1 MDLFR
6 NTFLLSQL
14 LWVVILVSAENKQD
28 DQQTFVVEK
37 EFRSVLLLD
46 DKIHSEVDQWIR
58 DNAKLTEKKSGI
70 PVESLGEQIRI
81 RLSKVEEAYVS
92 FLAKYPKHVEAR
104 LAFGSFYSG
113 LGKHDAAMGQWTEA
127 RDLEKQNP
135 VPWNNMGK
143 AYGQKGKISEA
154 IRHFSKASE
163 LAPKQPL
170 YYRNLAAMLFAYP
183 DQAARYYLIDRSQVV
198 PKVLLLFEKALI
210 LDPKNFTLAT
220 DTAMIYLATSPF
232 KAKEAINA
240 WNKALSLAPD
250 IRSKEGVRIHLA
262 RIHARIGEPKV
273 AQKLLLDV
281 RDPSFNQL
289 KEEILKKIDS
299 LPSTNST
306 SQ

>member
-1 MDLFR
+1 MDLLR
-6 NTFLLSQL
+6 HTLLLSQL
-14 LWVVILVSAENKQD
+14 LGVVILVSAENKQD
-28 DQQTFVVEK
+28 DQQAFVVEK

-58 DNAKLTEKKSGI
+58 DNAKLTEKKSGV

-113 LGKHDAAMGQWTEA
+113 LGKHDDAMGQWAEA

-135 VPWNNMGK
+135 VPWNNIGK

-154 IRHFSKASE
+154 IRHFTKASE

-281 RDPSFNQL
+281 RDPNFNQL

>member
-1 MDLFR
+1 MNLFR
-6 NTFLLSQL
+6 NTLLLSQL
-14 LWVVILVSAENKQD
+14 LGVVIIVSAENKQD

-113 LGKHDAAMGQWTEA
+113 LGKHDDAMGQWTEA

-250 IRSKEGVRIHLA
+250 LSLIH
-262 RIHARIGEPKV
+262 ISEPT
-273 AQKLLLDV
+273 
-281 RDPSFNQL
+281 RPY
-289 KEEILKKIDS
+289 
-299 LPSTNST
+299 
-306 SQ
+306 

>member
-183 DQAARYYLIDRSQVV
+183 DQAARYYLIDRSQIV

-262 RIHARIGEPKV
+262 RIHVRIGEPKV

-281 RDPSFNQL
+281 RDPNFNQL

>member
-135 VPWNNMGK
+135 VPWNNIGK

-183 DQAARYYLIDRSQVV
+183 DQAARYYLIDRSQIV

-262 RIHARIGEPKV
+262 RIHFRIGEPKV

-281 RDPSFNQL
+281 RDPNFNQL

>member
-14 LWVVILVSAENKQD
+14 LGVVILVSAENKQD
-28 DQQTFVVEK
+28 DQQAFVVEK

-58 DNAKLTEKKSGI
+58 DNAKLTEKKSGV

-92 FLAKYPKHVEAR
+92 FLAKYPKHFEAR

-113 LGKHDAAMGQWTEA
+113 LGKHDDAMGQWAEA

-135 VPWNNMGK
+135 VPWNNIGK

-154 IRHFSKASE
+154 IRHFTKASE

-262 RIHARIGEPKV
+262 RIHARIGEPKI

-281 RDPSFNQL
+281 RDPNFNQL

>member
-28 DQQTFVVEK
+28 DQQAFVVEK

-113 LGKHDAAMGQWTEA
+113 LGKHDDAMGQWTEA

-135 VPWNNMGK
+135 VPWNNIGK

-281 RDPSFNQL
+281 RDPNFNQL
-289 KEEILKKIDS
+289 KEEILKKIAS

>member
-104 LAFGSFYSG
+104 LAFGSFSRG
-113 LGKHDAAMGQWTEA
+113 RGKHDDAMGQWTEA

-135 VPWNNMGK
+135 VPWNNIGK

-154 IRHFSKASE
+154 IRHFTKASE

-281 RDPSFNQL
+281 RDPNFNQL

>member
-113 LGKHDAAMGQWTEA
+113 LGKHDDAMGQWAEA

-135 VPWNNMGK
+135 VPWNNIGK

-281 RDPSFNQL
+281 RDPNFNQL

>member
-1 MDLFR
+1 VDLFR

-28 DQQTFVVEK
+28 DQQAFVVEK

-135 VPWNNMGK
+135 VPWNNIGK

-281 RDPSFNQL
+281 RDPKFNQL

>member
-281 RDPSFNQL
+281 RDPNFNQL

>member
-113 LGKHDAAMGQWTEA
+113 LGEHDDAMGQWTEA
-127 RDLEKQNP
+127 RDLEMQNP
-135 VPWNNMGK
+135 VPWNNIGK

-154 IRHFSKASE
+154 IRHFTKASE

-220 DTAMIYLATSPF
+220 DRAMIYLATSPF

-250 IRSKEGVRIHLA
+250 TRSKEGVRIHLA
-262 RIHARIGEPKV
+262 RIHARIGEPKI

-281 RDPSFNQL
+281 RDPNFNQL

>member
-113 LGKHDAAMGQWTEA
+113 LGKHDDAMGQWAEA

-154 IRHFSKASE
+154 IRHFTKASE

-281 RDPSFNQL
+281 RDPNFNQL

>member
-113 LGKHDAAMGQWTEA
+113 LGKHDDAMGQWAEA

-135 VPWNNMGK
+135 VPWNNIGK

-154 IRHFSKASE
+154 IRHFTKASE

-250 IRSKEGVRIHLA
+250 MRSKEGVRIHLA
-262 RIHARIGEPKV
+262 RIHARIGEPKI

-281 RDPSFNQL
+281 RDPNFNQL

>member
-14 LWVVILVSAENKQD
+14 LGVVILVSAENKQD
-28 DQQTFVVEK
+28 DQQAFVVEK

-58 DNAKLTEKKSGI
+58 DNAKLTEKKSGV

-113 LGKHDAAMGQWTEA
+113 LGKHDDAMGQWAEA

-135 VPWNNMGK
+135 VPWNNIGK

-154 IRHFSKASE
+154 IRHFTKASE

-250 IRSKEGVRIHLA
+250 MRSKEGVRIHLA
-262 RIHARIGEPKV
+262 RIHARIGEPKI

-281 RDPSFNQL
+281 RDPNFNQL

>member
-6 NTFLLSQL
+6 NTLLLSQL
-14 LWVVILVSAENKQD
+14 LGVVILDSAENKQD
-28 DQQTFVVEK
+28 DQQGFVVEK

-58 DNAKLTEKKSGI
+58 DNAKLTEKKSGV

-113 LGKHDAAMGQWTEA
+113 LGKHDDAMGQWAEA

-135 VPWNNMGK
+135 VPWNNIGK

-154 IRHFSKASE
+154 IRHFTKASE

-250 IRSKEGVRIHLA
+250 MRSKEGVRIHLA
-262 RIHARIGEPKV
+262 RIHARIGEPKI

-281 RDPSFNQL
+281 RDPNFNQL

>member
-281 RDPSFNQL
+281 RDPNFNQL

-299 LPSTNST
+299 LPGTNST

>member
-113 LGKHDAAMGQWTEA
+113 LGKHDDAMGQWAEA

-135 VPWNNMGK
+135 VPWNNIGK

-154 IRHFSKASE
+154 IRHFTKASE

-262 RIHARIGEPKV
+262 RIHARIGEPKI

-281 RDPSFNQL
+281 RDPNFNQL

>member
-14 LWVVILVSAENKQD
+14 LGVVILVSAENKQD

-58 DNAKLTEKKSGI
+58 DNAKLTEKKSGV

-113 LGKHDAAMGQWTEA
+113 LGKHDDAMGQWAEA

-135 VPWNNMGK
+135 VPWNNIGK

-154 IRHFSKASE
+154 IRHFTKASE

-250 IRSKEGVRIHLA
+250 MRSKEGVRIHLA

>member
-14 LWVVILVSAENKQD
+14 LGVVILVSAENKQD
-28 DQQTFVVEK
+28 DQQAFVVEK
-37 EFRSVLLLD
+37 EFRSILLLD

-58 DNAKLTEKKSGI
+58 DNAKLTEKKSGV

-113 LGKHDAAMGQWTEA
+113 LGKHDDAMGQWAEA

-135 VPWNNMGK
+135 VPWNNIGK

-154 IRHFSKASE
+154 IRHFTKASE

-262 RIHARIGEPKV
+262 RIHARIGEPKI

-281 RDPSFNQL
+281 RDPNFNQL

>member
-163 LAPKQPL
+163 LAPNQPL

-281 RDPSFNQL
+281 RDPNFNQL

>member
-14 LWVVILVSAENKQD
+14 LGVVILVSAENKQD
-28 DQQTFVVEK
+28 DQQAFAVEK
-37 EFRSVLLLD
+37 EFRSILLLD

-58 DNAKLTEKKSGI
+58 DNAKLTEKKSGV

-113 LGKHDAAMGQWTEA
+113 LGKHDDAMGQWAED

-135 VPWNNMGK
+135 VPWNNIGK

-154 IRHFSKASE
+154 IRHFTKASE

-262 RIHARIGEPKV
+262 RIHARIGEPKI

-281 RDPSFNQL
+281 RDPNFNQL

>member
-14 LWVVILVSAENKQD
+14 LWIVILVSAENKQD

-163 LAPKQPL
+163 LAPKQSL

-281 RDPSFNQL
+281 RDPNFNQL

>member
-262 RIHARIGEPKV
+262 RIHARIGEPKI

-281 RDPSFNQL
+281 RDPNFNQL

>member
-135 VPWNNMGK
+135 VPWNNIGK

-154 IRHFSKASE
+154 IRHFTKASE

-281 RDPSFNQL
+281 RDPNFNQL

>member
-1 MDLFR
+1 VDLFR

-14 LWVVILVSAENKQD
+14 LGVVILVSAENKQD
-28 DQQTFVVEK
+28 DQQAFVVEK

-58 DNAKLTEKKSGI
+58 DNAKLTEKKSGV

-113 LGKHDAAMGQWTEA
+113 LGKHDDAMGQWAEA

-135 VPWNNMGK
+135 VPWNNIGK

-154 IRHFSKASE
+154 IRHFTKASE

-262 RIHARIGEPKV
+262 RIHARIGEPKI

-281 RDPSFNQL
+281 RDPNFNQL

>member
-135 VPWNNMGK
+135 VPWNNIGK

-281 RDPSFNQL
+281 RDPNFNQL

>member
-58 DNAKLTEKKSGI
+58 DNAKLTEKKSGV

-113 LGKHDAAMGQWTEA
+113 LGKHDDAMGQWAEA

-135 VPWNNMGK
+135 VPWNNIGK

-154 IRHFSKASE
+154 IRHFTKASE

-262 RIHARIGEPKV
+262 RIHARIGEPKI

-281 RDPSFNQL
+281 RAPNFNQL

>member
-262 RIHARIGEPKV
+262 RIHVRIGEPKV

-281 RDPSFNQL
+281 RDPNFNQL

>member
-135 VPWNNMGK
+135 VPWNNIGK

-240 WNKALSLAPD
+240 WNKAFSLAPD

-262 RIHARIGEPKV
+262 RIHVRIGEPKV

-281 RDPSFNQL
+281 RDPNFNQL

>member
-37 EFRSVLLLD
+37 EFRGVLLLD

-58 DNAKLTEKKSGI
+58 DNAKLTEKQSGI

-135 VPWNNMGK
+135 VPWNNIGK

-154 IRHFSKASE
+154 IRHFTKASE

-262 RIHARIGEPKV
+262 RIHARIGEPKI

-281 RDPSFNQL
+281 RDPNFYQL

>member
-113 LGKHDAAMGQWTEA
+113 LGKHDDAMGQWAEA

-135 VPWNNMGK
+135 VPWNNIGK

-262 RIHARIGEPKV
+262 RIHARIGEPKI

-281 RDPSFNQL
+281 RDPNFNQL

>member
-14 LWVVILVSAENKQD
+14 LGVVILVSAENKQD
-28 DQQTFVVEK
+28 DQQAFVVEK

-58 DNAKLTEKKSGI
+58 DNAKLTEKKSGV

-113 LGKHDAAMGQWTEA
+113 LGKHDDAMGQWAEA

-135 VPWNNMGK
+135 VPWNNIGK

-154 IRHFSKASE
+154 IRHFTKASE

-262 RIHARIGEPKV
+262 RIHARIGEPKI

-281 RDPSFNQL
+281 RDPNFNQL

>member
-113 LGKHDAAMGQWTEA
+113 LGKHDDAMGQWAEA

-135 VPWNNMGK
+135 VPWNNIGK

-154 IRHFSKASE
+154 IRHFTKASE

-281 RDPSFNQL
+281 RDPNFNQL

>member
-1 MDLFR
+1 MNLFR

-14 LWVVILVSAENKQD
+14 LWVVTLVSAENKQD

-135 VPWNNMGK
+135 VPWNNIGK

-281 RDPSFNQL
+281 RDPNFNQL

>member
-58 DNAKLTEKKSGI
+58 DNAKLTEKKSGV

-281 RDPSFNQL
+281 RDPNFNQL

>member
-113 LGKHDAAMGQWTEA
+113 LGKHDDAMGQWAEA

-135 VPWNNMGK
+135 VPWNNIGK

-154 IRHFSKASE
+154 IRHFTKASE

-281 RDPSFNQL
+281 RDPNFNQL

-299 LPSTNST
+299 LPSTNSA

>member
-6 NTFLLSQL
+6 NTFLLLQL

-135 VPWNNMGK
+135 VPWNNIGK

-154 IRHFSKASE
+154 IRHFTKASE

-262 RIHARIGEPKV
+262 RIHARIGEPKI

-281 RDPSFNQL
+281 RDPNFNQL

>member
-58 DNAKLTEKKSGI
+58 DNAKLTEKKSGV

-135 VPWNNMGK
+135 VPWNNIGK

-154 IRHFSKASE
+154 IRHFTKASE

-262 RIHARIGEPKV
+262 RIHARIGEPKI

-281 RDPSFNQL
+281 RDPNFNQL

>member
-135 VPWNNMGK
+135 VPWNNIGK

-262 RIHARIGEPKV
+262 RIHVRIGEPKV

-281 RDPSFNQL
+281 RDPNFNQL